1 MGSIISLDIISVNF
15 LFAPTPE
22 KPTLWPIYAL
32 LIIIALMIFCGF
44 FFLCLKLKPAMPK
57 PGKIKIP
64 SIFILIAFLL
74 LVSIPLIEGGY
85 RSPSFSPYKPKSSR
99 KFTKPMGK
107 VAKFTAPLMA
117 STLFYF
123 GLDQLAQMVID
134 EPELATFV
142 FAVFG
147 CFFILFLLLILK
159 LASIFYK
166 KFRNEISPV
175 SPLSNSVEMAELQ
188 NQVQELVNRSNPP
201 RI

>member
-1 MGSIISLDIISVNF
+1 
-15 LFAPTPE
+15 
-22 KPTLWPIYAL
+22 
-32 LIIIALMIFCGF
+32 
-44 FFLCLKLKPAMPK
+44 
-57 PGKIKIP
+57 
-64 SIFILIAFLL
+64 
-74 LVSIPLIEGGY
+74 
-85 RSPSFSPYKPKSSR
+85 
-99 KFTKPMGK
+99 MGK